1 MAQSIVISNIS
12 IGQDEHG
19 RYCLNHLHKA
29 AGGYKRHQPANW
41 LRMDTAKELISELKR
56 EQNSEMRNAENSSPA
71 ETRTLN
77 EGGYSKTRR
86 PLLENEEAP
95 VINVNDGKN
104 NGTYAVKELVYAY
117 AMWISPKFHLHVIRA
132 FDGQQA
138 PALPSDTDTLALY
151 RHMNELHQ
159 QLGERNDQ
167 IISMLQGQN
176 QTLSSQ
182 VVKLTGQVE
191 RLCGKVIS
199 TQGQLIRTQKHV
211 TTLVEGRMDGAQA
224 SEAIV
229 QMHQDGHSNAQIVA
243 ATGRNH
249 NHVRQKLW
257 QARRDGVLPS
267 MDTPVTAQTGLFA
280 EAA

>member
-1 MAQSIVISNIS
+1 MTASLDTTGVTPLTAEFHGTPITIIERDGHKWLTADQVGNALGYTEALTRISVMKLYS
-12 IGQDEHG
+12 RHQDEFTEMETCVVKLTMQG
-19 RYCLNHLHKA
+19 QARDVRIFSATGCIKLGFFANTKRAKKFRAWASEVL
-29 AGGYKRHQPANW
+29 AGQSSQDLADQP
-41 LRMDTAKELISELKR
+41 DTA
-56 EQNSEMRNAENSSPA
+56 QP
-71 ETRTLN
+71 
-77 EGGYSKTRR
+77 
-86 PLLENEEAP
+86 
-95 VINVNDGKN
+95 
-104 NGTYAVKELVYAY
+104 
-117 AMWISPKFHLHVIRA
+117 
-132 FDGQQA
+132 
-138 PALPSDTDTLALY
+138 DTDTLALY
-151 RHMNELHQ
+151 RHMNELHK

-176 QTLSSQ
+176 QTLSGQ

-267 MDTPVTAQTGLFA
+267 MDTPASTQTGLFA